1 MRSSVYLFGEL
12 DDADVD
18 WFVSVGVRRVLQPG
32 TTLLTEGTPASDL
45 FIVLDGTLAA
55 TAGSSEHELARL
67 VRGDVAGEISFV
79 DGRPPSA
86 TVRAVDQ
93 AVVLALPRGVLTDRL
108 TRDGRFAAR
117 FYKTLATLLAE
128 RLRVSNRR
136 AADGTLQLDEDT
148 FDVDEVAPDTL
159 DALFLAGRRFERLL
173 RQVAIPS

>member
-18 WFVSVGVRRVLQPG
+18 WFVSVGVRRVLPPG

-55 TAGSSEHELARL
+55 TAGSGQHELSQLAR
-67 VRGDVAGEISFV
+67 GEIAGEISFI

-86 TVRAVDQ
+86 TVRAVGQ
-93 AVVLALPRGVLTDRL
+93 AVVLGLPRGVLTDRL
-108 TRDGRFAAR
+108 ARDGRFAAR

-128 RLRVSNRR
+128 RLRLATRR
-136 AADGTLQLDEDT
+136 AFGGTLQLDEDT

-159 DALFLAGRRFERLL
+159 DALFLAGQRFERLL
-173 RQVAIPS
+173 RQVATSS